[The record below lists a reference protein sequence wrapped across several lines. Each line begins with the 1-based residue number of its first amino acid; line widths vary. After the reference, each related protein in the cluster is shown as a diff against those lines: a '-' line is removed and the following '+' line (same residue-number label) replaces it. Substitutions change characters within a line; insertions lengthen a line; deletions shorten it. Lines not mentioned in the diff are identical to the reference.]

1 MKFLALSLSTTVVVL
16 ILGYLPTIRLSGKDS
31 VTEMVAGCCISFVAS
46 VIGMIPVWLAQRNPS
61 GNVAMAVLASTVVRF
76 FVALVLSLVVALS
89 GLLSTTPLL
98 LWVAIS
104 YMVLLLTDTIY
115 AVQIS
120 KSHLASKTQ

>member
-1 MKFLALSLSTTVVVL
+1 MKFLALSLSTTVAVL
-16 ILGYLPTIRLSGKDS
+16 ILGYLPTIRLAGKDA

-76 FVALVLSLVVALS
+76 FVALVLSLAVAMS
-89 GLLSTTPLL
+89 GLMKITPLL

-104 YMVLLLTDTIY
+104 YLVLLITDTLY
-115 AVQIS
+115 LVQIS
-120 KSHLASKTQ
+120 KSHIASKT